1 MSLSLSDL
9 ASGATWRV
17 ALLLMAGDNATTDE
31 LSRRCRDDLV
41 ARGEVGRESVS
52 LATAGAGLGDEI
64 VTLRNDRRLRTR
76 HGDFVRNGQRWRVLV
91 S

>member
-1 MSLSLSDL
+1 M
-9 ASGATWRV
+9 
-17 ALLLMAGDNATTDE
+17 
-31 LSRRCRDDLV
+31 
-41 ARGEVGRESVS
+41 S